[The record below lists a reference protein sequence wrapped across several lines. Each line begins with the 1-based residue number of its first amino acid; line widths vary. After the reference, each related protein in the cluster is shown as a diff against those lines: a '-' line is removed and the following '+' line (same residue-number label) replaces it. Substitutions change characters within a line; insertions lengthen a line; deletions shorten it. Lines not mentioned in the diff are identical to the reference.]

1 MATQLLL
8 IEDDPQ
14 IRENMAELLTLK
26 GYAIETAS
34 DGQEGIMQAMLRRP
48 DLILCDVMMPQ
59 LNGYQVLE
67 MIRANQSLAT
77 VPFIFLTAKADTT
90 DLRLGMNSGA
100 DDYLTKPFT
109 SSDLVAAIESRLR
122 QEKRRVTDVQEQ
134 VEKHWNQL
142 SQVSTHEYNTPL
154 TGIIGFAHLLKDY
167 YESFDKAQTQSML
180 GMIIACCRRLKRTI
194 DNNQLAN
201 KLLQTPA
208 SSNPLFTEGS
218 SSLSAEVVNQILTA
232 IGERNDQA
240 IDAQTDIVN
249 AHLHISGGNLRKVL
263 EELLDNALKFS
274 SPTSSIRITGRP
286 TKEHYQLTITN
297 QGRGFTAENIANIAP
312 YTQFDRT
319 LYEQQGTGL
328 GLFISKRLVELN
340 NGHLSI
346 SSQVDGPTTV
356 TVDLLTIVHEAAETG
371 VVRSLAA

>member
-8 IEDDPQ
+8 IEDDLQ
-14 IRENMAELLTLK
+14 IRENMAELLSLK

-34 DGQEGIMQAMLRRP
+34 DGQEGVMRAMLNRP
-48 DLILCDVMMPQ
+48 DLILCDVMMPH

-67 MIRANQSLAT
+67 VIRANHSLAT
-77 VPFIFLTAKADTT
+77 VPFIFLTAKTDHT
-90 DLRLGMNSGA
+90 DLRLGMNLGA

-109 SSDLVAAIESRLR
+109 SSNLLAAIESRLR
-122 QEKRRVTDVQEQ
+122 QEKRRVADVQEQ
-134 VEKHWNQL
+134 VEKHWSQL

-180 GMIIACCRRLKRTI
+180 DMIIACCRRLKRTI
-194 DNNQLAN
+194 DNNQLVN
-201 KLLQTPA
+201 KLLQPSA

-218 SSLSAEVVNQILTA
+218 SSLSDEVVDQILTG
-232 IGERNDQA
+232 IGERNDQV
-240 IDAQTDIVN
+240 IDAQTNVVN
-249 AHLHISGGNLRKVL
+249 AHLHISGENLRKVL

-274 SPTSSIRITGRP
+274 SPTSSIRITGQP
-286 TKEHYQLTITN
+286 TDGTYQLAITN

-328 GLFISKRLVELN
+328 GLFISKKLVELN

-346 SSQVDGPTTV
+346 SSQADELTTV
-356 TVDLLTIVHEAAETG
+356 TIDLLVVAHDVTETELT
-371 VVRSLAA
+371 RFSPA